1 MGKEEHKLHK
11 SNTNLHGKSNGEL
24 NKEIS
29 ITVEEIMNKATQGP
43 NTNLSRKGNP
53 LTPKI
58 TPLYIGTNTYE
69 KNPTNNP

>member
-29 ITVEEIMNKATQGP
+29 ITVEEIMNKAT
-43 NTNLSRKGNP
+43 
-53 LTPKI
+53 
-58 TPLYIGTNTYE
+58 
-69 KNPTNNP
+69 